1 MSSGHLFFG
10 SVSDSFLSSRR
21 SPPAAAAAA
30 TVARLR
36 TKFGIC
42 CRHNFFDANSA
53 SHPRNGGWRC
63 NNSLFPK
70 MSVRLRQRNASP
82 RKSTTCIKG
91 KGLSSALP
99 LPTNPSLDRG
109 ASFRITFF
117 ISEHHLFPP
126 LPPLHRRRRRHGEDN

>member
-10 SVSDSFLSSRR
+10 SVSDSFLSSPR
-21 SPPAAAAAA
+21 SPAAAAAA

-42 CRHNFFDANSA
+42 CRHTILTQIRRHTRGTGGGDATTAFSKNE
-53 SHPRNGGWRC
+53 
-63 NNSLFPK
+63 
-70 MSVRLRQRNASP
+70 RLRQRNATP